1 VTQASHA
8 DRLEPHIQTQRMEV
22 PPFTPER
29 IGKYYVVHE
38 VGRGSTGTVY
48 LSHDPFYG
56 RDVAIKLYHAT
67 NSDDA
72 EGRNARRMFM
82 GEAKMVGRLQHPNI
96 VPIFDAGEEDG
107 RRYIVTEHVHGA
119 RTLSAYC
126 RAGSLLPVDQVVS
139 IMYKCAKALHYAH
152 SRGVVHRDIKPSNI
166 LLTQDGDV
174 RIVDFGIALVS
185 DSDVSRLEGV
195 AGSPAYMS
203 PEQVQGLELDARSD
217 LYSLGAVMYEMLC
230 GQRPF
235 RAGALGKLLRQV
247 VQSEP
252 DTLRS
257 IRAEVPEELEEVVSR
272 ALQKEPGNRYRTGS
286 EFAAELTRVHQKLRA
301 SQAEL
306 DDEES
311 FAVLRKLRFF
321 HDFSHGEIREV
332 MRASVWSECQPGEAV
347 LRPGDIDDRFYIVVS
362 GTVRIS
368 RAGDILGR
376 VQAGGCFGE
385 AGYAEGSR
393 RDTAVEAETA
403 VTMLK
408 ITATLLEQSSISC
421 QLRFNK
427 VFLRELIGRLQRGG
441 KGGKG
446 GKHARKG
453 EASN

>member
-1 VTQASHA
+1 VSQAKQLESPVVQTQVLA
-8 DRLEPHIQTQRMEV
+8 LEPLQT
-22 PPFTPER
+22 TPDR

-38 VGRGSTGTVY
+38 VGRGSTGAVY

-67 NSDDA
+67 TNDDA

-82 GEAKMVGRLQHPNI
+82 GEAKMVGKLQHPNI
-96 VPIFDAGEEDG
+96 VPIYDAGEEDG
-107 RRYIVTEHVHGA
+107 RRYVVTEHIHGA
-119 RTLSAYC
+119 RTLGQYC
-126 RAGSLLPVDQVVS
+126 RSGSLLPIDQVVS

-152 SRGVVHRDIKPSNI
+152 SRGVVHRDVKPSNM

-174 RIVDFGIALVS
+174 RIVDFGIALVA

-247 VQSEP
+247 VQQAPES
-252 DTLRS
+252 LRS
-257 IRAEVPEELEEVVSR
+257 LRAEIPEELEQVVFK
-272 ALQKEPGNRYRTGS
+272 ALEKDPNARYRTGN

-306 DDEES
+306 DDEER

-321 HDFSHGEIREV
+321 HDFSHAEIREV
-332 MRASVWSECQPGEAV
+332 MRAGVWCDFQSGEAI
-347 LRPGDIDDRFYIVVS
+347 LRPGEIDDRFYIVVTGNVRMS
-362 GTVRIS
+362 RNGDVLGTVP
-368 RAGDILGR
+368 
-376 VQAGGCFGE
+376 AGGCFGE
-385 AGYAEGSR
+385 AAYAEGSR
-393 RDTAVEAETA
+393 RDTVAEAQEA
-403 VTMLK
+403 VTLLK
-408 ITATLLEQSSISC
+408 VTATLLEQASISC

-427 VFLRELIGRLQRGG
+427 VFLRELIGRLQRGN
-441 KGGKG
+441 
-446 GKHARKG
+446 RKSG
-453 EASN
+453 